1 MSPTMDKAIHSM
13 TIEWLRNSLIDL
25 YSFDDDMFKDDIED
39 RYLTKQ
45 ELIDMLTNKQIEEIL
60 EYVGL

>member
-1 MSPTMDKAIHSM
+1 MTKAINGLSM
-13 TIEWLRNSLIDL
+13 EALKNSLIDL

-45 ELIDMLTNKQIEEIL
+45 ELIDTLSSKHVEEIL
-60 EYVGL
+60 EYNGI